1 MNQDRSILLI
11 EDSDTQALLLT
22 ETLAGAGMSVHR
34 VATAEAGLEYLK
46 SNRPSL
52 AVVDFHLPGM
62 QGNEFCRRVRDNTA
76 TDSIPLLVLTD
87 DTQTNAEQYVLDWGA
102 DDYVAKSKDAD
113 ILLARIDLLL
123 RRSNARSSARP
134 DETSFYE
141 AQRVLLVDDSP
152 TYLTFLETEIARDG
166 YRLFTATNGESALLT
181 ARQNNVDCAVID
193 LVMPGMDG
201 IALCRQ
207 LIKMRKPGR
216 SLPVLIVTAQ
226 GSKEKMMES
235 LEVGA
240 DDYVEKS
247 GDATVLKARL
257 RALLRR
263 KMLQDEHQRI
273 QDEIRDKEVELV
285 RERARNEAHLRAIL
299 DNAADGVIVI
309 DADGA
314 IRTFNKA
321 AEAIFGCTA
330 EEAIGQN
337 ASMFMPAEIAAE
349 HDLNDPNRTRIVG
362 LGSRE
367 VRAKRHDGSLFPAEF
382 SVGEIKTDG
391 EHLFVGIVRDVTE
404 RRRAEEALRAADEQI
419 HLLLDSIGDGVY
431 GVDTDGRTTFVNR
444 AALEM
449 LGFAEDELLG
459 ENAHAMFHHSR
470 PDGSPYPAEECA
482 NLVTIRKG
490 EAKEGVEDVFW
501 KQDGGELPVRLSSRP
516 VRKDGELV
524 GAVVTFQDLSLHK
537 DMEARLRQA
546 QKMEAVGRL
555 TGGVAHDFNNL
566 LTVIMGNVQLLGRLM
581 DDDDKTV
588 ARLDKIM
595 GAAKSGAELTRR
607 LLTFS
612 RQQVLETGTV
622 DVNELVRDMDDMLR
636 RTMGENIAIKTVVAK
651 AGCLGRTDRNQLEHA
666 LLNLCVNARDAM
678 PDGGSLTIQ
687 TKQTQLSETY
697 AATHNEVQPGD
708 YVEIAVSDT
717 GMGIPPEIMDKIFEP
732 FFTTKEKGKGT
743 GLGLSTIFGFMKQ
756 SGGHVSVYSEVGHGT
771 TFRLYVPQAEGAAAA
786 GEVQTEKSVSRSGGR
801 RNVTVL
807 VVEDDDGVRDIAVSK
822 LADAG
827 YRIVE
832 ACNGPTGVQTFIDH
846 PEIELVFSDVIM
858 PGGMSGPEMMEL
870 IRKQRPE
877 IPVLFASGYAEHAL
891 RERSGWLERCR
902 FIAKPYDVS
911 ELLSSVET
919 LLEEGPR

>member
-1 MNQDRSILLI
+1 
-11 EDSDTQALLLT
+11 
-22 ETLAGAGMSVHR
+22 MSVHR
-34 VATAEAGLEYLK
+34 VATAEAGLEYLR
-46 SNRPSL
+46 SHRPTI
-52 AVVDFHLPGM
+52 AIVDFHLPGM

-102 DDYVAKSKDAD
+102 DDYLAKSNDPD

-123 RRSNARSSARP
+123 RRSTRP
-134 DETSFYE
+134 AKRKDERSFYE

-152 TYLTFLETEIARDG
+152 TYLTFLEQELALEG
-166 YRLFTATNGESALLT
+166 YQLFTATSGEAAVQM
-181 ARQNNVDCAVID
+181 ARQSSVDCAVID

-201 IALCRQ
+201 IELCRR
-207 LIKMRKPGR
+207 LIQMREAAR

-226 GSKEKMMES
+226 GSKERMMES

-273 QDEIRDKEVELV
+273 QDEIRGKELELV
-285 RERARNEAHLRAIL
+285 RERGRNEAHLRAIL
-299 DNAADGVIVI
+299 DNAADGVIVV
-309 DADGA
+309 DAGGI
-314 IRTFNKA
+314 IRTFNKS
-321 AEAIFGCTA
+321 AEAIFGCSA
-330 EEAIGQN
+330 DKAIGRN
-337 ASMFMPAEIAAE
+337 VSMLMPVDIVAENDGYIARYVGEAD
-349 HDLNDPNRTRIVG
+349 HPGLVG

-367 VRAKRHDGSLFPAEF
+367 MSARRHDGSYFPAEF
-382 SVGEIKTDG
+382 SVGEIRTDS

-404 RRRAEEALRAADEQI
+404 RRRVEEDLRAADEQV

-431 GVDTDGRTTFVNR
+431 GVDTEGRITFVNR
-444 AALEM
+444 SALEM
-449 LGFAEDELLG
+449 LGFTEDELLG
-459 ENAHAMFHHSR
+459 HSAHAMFHHSR
-470 PDGSPYPAEECA
+470 PDGSPFPAEECP
-482 NLVTIRKG
+482 NLVTIRSG
-490 EAKEGVEDVFW
+490 EVREGVEDLFW
-501 KQDGGELPVRLSSRP
+501 KKPDGTLPVRLSSRP

-524 GAVVTFQDLSLHK
+524 GAVVSFQDLSHHK
-537 DMEARLRQA
+537 EIEAQLRQA

-566 LTVIMGNVQLLGRLM
+566 LTVIMGNVQLLQRVLG
-581 DDDDKTV
+581 DEHKAI

-595 GAAKSGAELTRR
+595 SAAKSGAELTRR

-622 DVNELVRDMDDMLR
+622 DINELVRDMEDMLR
-636 RTMGENIAIKTVVAK
+636 RTMGENIAINTAIADVA
-651 AGCLGRTDRNQLEHA
+651 CLGRTDRNQLEHA
-666 LLNLCVNARDAM
+666 LLNLSVNARDAM
-678 PDGGSLTIQ
+678 ADGGCLTIQ
-687 TKQTQLSETY
+687 TRRRSLSEAY
-697 AATHNEVQPGD
+697 AATHTEVRPGD

-717 GMGIPPEIMDKIFEP
+717 GAGIAPEIMDKIFEP

-756 SGGHVSVYSEVGHGT
+756 SGGHVSVYSELGHGT
-771 TFRLYVPQAEGAAAA
+771 TFRLFVPVASADAAMIDASEEDA
-786 GEVQTEKSVSRSGGR
+786 RPRARGR
-801 RNVTVL
+801 RNATLL
-807 VVEDDDGVRDIAVSK
+807 VVEDDEGVRDIAVSK

-827 YRIVE
+827 YRVVE
-832 ACNGPTGVQTFIDH
+832 ACNGPSGLQTFIDH
-846 PEIELVFSDVIM
+846 PEIEMVFSDVIM
-858 PGGMSGPEMMEL
+858 PGGMSGPEMVEL
-870 IRKQRPE
+870 IRKQRPG

-891 RERSGWLERCR
+891 RKRGGWIDRSK

-911 ELLSSVET
+911 EMVASVES
-919 LLEEGPR
+919 LLEGGQP

>member
-1 MNQDRSILLI
+1 
-11 EDSDTQALLLT
+11 
-22 ETLAGAGMSVHR
+22 MSSVGES
-34 VATAEAGLEYLK
+34 ATI
-46 SNRPSL
+46 
-52 AVVDFHLPGM
+52 
-62 QGNEFCRRVRDNTA
+62 RRRN
-76 TDSIPLLVLTD
+76 SIPLLVLTD
-87 DTQTNAEQYVLDWGA
+87 DTETNAEQYVLDWGA
-102 DDYVAKSKDAD
+102 DDYVAKAKDPD
-113 ILLARIDLLL
+113 ILLARIELLL
-123 RRSNARSSARP
+123 RRSDGGPALTRM
-134 DETSFYE
+134 DEAAFYQ
-141 AQRVLLVDDSP
+141 AQRVLLVDDSA
-152 TYLTFLETEIARDG
+152 TYLAFLEAELAGDG
-166 YRLFTATNGESALLT
+166 YRLLTATSGEA
-181 ARQNNVDCAVID
+181 AVQAAEQNNIDCAVID

-201 IALCRQ
+201 IELCRH

-273 QDEIRDKEVELV
+273 QDEIHDKELELA
-285 RERARNEAHLRAIL
+285 RERTRNEAHLRAIL
-299 DNAADGVIVI
+299 DNAADCVISVNPK
-309 DADGA
+309 GLVN
-314 IRTFNKA
+314 TFNKA
-321 AEAIFGCTA
+321 AEQAFGYGSD
-330 EEAIGQN
+330 EVIG
-337 ASMFMPAEIAAE
+337 
-349 HDLNDPNRTRIVG
+349 
-362 LGSRE
+362 RE
-367 VRAKRHDGSLFPAEF
+367 VSMLMPGRTTETGDPFPLPASDEAAMTNGGNGGPRSVEARRRDGSMFPAEL
-382 SVGEIKTDG
+382 SVGEVVTEADRW
-391 EHLFVGIVRDVTE
+391 FVGIVRDVTE
-404 RRRAEEALRAADEQI
+404 RRRAEEDLRAADEQI

-431 GVDTDGRTTFVNR
+431 GVDIDGRATFVNR
-444 AALEM
+444 SALEM

-459 ENAHAMFHHSR
+459 ANAHEMFHHSR
-470 PDGSPYPAEECA
+470 PDGSAYPGEECS
-482 NLVTIRKG
+482 NLVTIRNG
-490 EAKEGVEDVFW
+490 EAREGSEDLFW
-501 KQDGGELPVRLSSRP
+501 KKDGSQLPVRLSSRP

-524 GAVVTFQDLSLHK
+524 GAVVSFQDLSQHK

-581 DDDDKTV
+581 GDDEKAN
-588 ARLDKIM
+588 ARLNKIM

-612 RQQVLETGTV
+612 RQQVLETGNV

-636 RTMGENIAIKTVVAK
+636 RTMSENIVVTAAISEEA
-651 AGCLGRTDRNQLEHA
+651 CLGRTDRNQLEHA

-678 PDGGSLTIQ
+678 PDGGRLTIQ
-687 TKQTQLSETY
+687 TKRTHLNNAY
-697 AATHNEVQPGD
+697 AATHSEVRPGD

-717 GMGIPPEIMDKIFEP
+717 GTGIAPEIMDKIFEP

-756 SGGHVSVYSEVGHGT
+756 SGGHVSVYSELGHGT
-771 TFRLYVPQAEGAAAA
+771 TFRLFIPQADGGAEGLEAK
-786 GEVQTEKSVSRSGGR
+786 TEKSAPRPGGR
-801 RNVTVL
+801 RDATVL

-832 ACNGPTGVQTFIDH
+832 ACNGPSGLQTFVDH

-891 RERSGWLERCR
+891 RERSGWLDRCK
-902 FIAKPYDVS
+902 FISKPYDVS
-911 ELLSSVET
+911 ELVATVAT
-919 LLEEGPR
+919 LLEEGQR